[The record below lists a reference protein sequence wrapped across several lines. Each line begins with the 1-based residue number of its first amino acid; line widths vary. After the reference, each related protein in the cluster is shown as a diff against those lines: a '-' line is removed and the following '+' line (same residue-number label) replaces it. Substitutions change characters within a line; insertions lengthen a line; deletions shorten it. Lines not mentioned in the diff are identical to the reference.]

1 MDNVVCNANFRVE
14 YIYIAKIVCSLMAEL
29 SVSSIRTNYVTQ
41 GLWLI
46 RIFSRELNITSKS
59 KLLKSLHHPVCRRRR
74 ESPVLSTFFFLSFT
88 EKDTM
93 DVWCNGE
100 KMETAV
106 RDHFHRFFIDYGSSI
121 TKVSHGAYL

>member
-14 YIYIAKIVCSLMAEL
+14 YIYIAKIVCSPMAEP
-29 SVSSIRTNYVTQ
+29 SVSDIRTNYVAQ

-59 KLLKSLHHPVCRRRR
+59 KLVKSLHHSVCRRRS
-74 ESPVLSTFFFLSFT
+74 ESPVLSTFFFLLFT